1 MFVITFCNCNVF
13 KTALEA
19 LASIV
24 KKKKKNTWGKRT
36 GKRNKT
42 SLCAGTIIIV
52 WIRSQKSL

>member
-24 KKKKKNTWGKRT
+24 KKKKKIHEVKELERETKPHYVQA
-36 GKRNKT
+36 
-42 SLCAGTIIIV
+42 L
-52 WIRSQKSL
+52 